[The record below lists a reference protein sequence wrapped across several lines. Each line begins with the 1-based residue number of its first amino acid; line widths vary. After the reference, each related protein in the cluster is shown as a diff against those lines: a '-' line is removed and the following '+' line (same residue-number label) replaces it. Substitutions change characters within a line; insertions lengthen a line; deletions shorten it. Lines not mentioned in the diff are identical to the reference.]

1 MYMFKYGLL
10 IESVEQLRILEF
22 LAENF
27 NPEKFEIEFPNS
39 YTVKLKDESG
49 NKVTIRHECGNFKFD
64 YDIDEMPF

>member
-49 NKVTIRHECGNFKFD
+49 NKVTIRHECGKFKFD

>member
-39 YTVKLKDESG
+39 YSIRLKDEAG
-49 NKVTIRHECGNFKFD
+49 NKVIIRHECGSFKFD
-64 YDIDEMPF
+64 YDIDKMPF